1 MLCPTFLIVYRGHQG
16 VVWCMSTKNKKL
28 YTAGADCMIK
38 VWDLENLSRGCIKTI
53 QGHTGEV
60 CIQLGEVVLCRILQ
74 RAVSKLSSAVLEG

>member
-1 MLCPTFLIVYRGHQG
+1 MKVLQVCMCGLSKVNVLFYHLFLYRGHQG

-28 YTAGADCMIK
+28 YTAGSDCMIK

-60 CIQLGEVVLCRILQ
+60 GTFGSWGHFITI
-74 RAVSKLSSAVLEG
+74 